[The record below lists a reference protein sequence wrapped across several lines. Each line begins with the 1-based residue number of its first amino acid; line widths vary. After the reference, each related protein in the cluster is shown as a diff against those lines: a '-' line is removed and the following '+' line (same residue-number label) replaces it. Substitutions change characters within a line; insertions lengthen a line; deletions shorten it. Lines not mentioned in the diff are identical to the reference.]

1 MPIENVTVSAKA
13 RDQLTALK
21 RRTGIENWNVLC
33 RWALCVSLT
42 EATPPANAKH
52 AADSNIEMAWK
63 TFSGQYDELYWAL
76 IRQRCEKDGL
86 DPADEDEVAHQFR
99 LHLHRGIAY
108 LAGDKDLQ
116 SIGDLVLRVA
126 ARL

>member
-1 MPIENVTVSAKA
+1 MPIENVTLSAKA

-33 RWALCVSLT
+33 RWALCVSLA

-52 AADSNIEMAWK
+52 AADSSLEMAWK
-63 TFSGQYDELYWAL
+63 TFAGQHDELYWAL
-76 IRQRCEKDGL
+76 IRQRCEIDGI
-86 DPADEDEVAHQFR
+86 DPSDEEIVANSFR
-99 LHLHRGIAY
+99 QHLHRGIAY

-116 SIGDLVLRVA
+116 SIGDLVRRAVHIA
-126 ARL
+126 